1 VDFIWDFC
9 FCVRLRSRQ
18 IFDLATNESGKS
30 VVVPPTP
37 SLIQRRQSIES
48 APTIIFQPSSCLFH
62 VDLSTPLATNSY
74 ILSVTVCPSLDPSIN
89 NGTTIHEIAAQYAK
103 FQCLW
108 RCDWPEQCNI
118 VRDSVR
124 CTDASSL
131 ASANIFPDLRM
142 RSLSCVVLKMRPRAK
157 F

>member
-1 VDFIWDFC
+1 MSDCDQGRFLTSQRTSRERASWFL
-9 FCVRLRSRQ
+9 RLR
-18 IFDLATNESGKS
+18 A
-30 VVVPPTP
+30 
-37 SLIQRRQSIES
+37 LIQRRQSIES

-62 VDLSTPLATNSY
+62 VDLSTPLATNGY

-142 RSLSCVVLKMRPRAK
+142 RSLFCVVLKMRPRAK
-157 F
+157 C